1 MTKSDEKNTQ
11 KNYVITEQQRNEIVQ
26 YLVKRPFY
34 ESSKLINILGGLTEI
49 NDNISPNF
57 IKK

>member
-26 YLVKRPFY
+26 YLVKKPFY

>member
-11 KNYVITEQQRNEIVQ
+11 KNYVITEQQRNEIAQ

>member
-11 KNYVITEQQRNEIVQ
+11 KNYVITEQQRNEKVQ